1 MKQLFWA
8 AVLVATAYFS
18 VWAQPAFEGN
28 VAPNTPLEE
37 YFSAEDGNQN
47 KSIIYIFYNGSQC
60 YQCPETIALTEQ
72 IYNRFYN
79 GKYALFVIDYENDD
93 EYDFINAYNLNAP
106 LSIVLVKIDQGQ
118 TLGYQ
123 KIVNPQNLINSST
136 DYTQYLTERIDN
148 FLGYSL

>member
-1 MKQLFWA
+1 MKQLILA
-8 AVLVATAYFS
+8 AILVATAYLS

-37 YFSAEDGNQN
+37 YFAAEDGNQN
-47 KSIIYIFYNGSQC
+47 KSIIYIFYNGNQC

-72 IYNRFYN
+72 IYNRYYN
-79 GKYALFVIDYENDD
+79 GKYSLFVINYENDE
-93 EYDFINAYNLNAP
+93 EYDFINAYHLSAP

-123 KIVNPQNLINSST
+123 KIPNPQNLIDSPM
-136 DYTQYLTERIDN
+136 DYTQYLTERIND
-148 FLGYSL
+148 FLGS